1 MYYAKKD
8 SFMKGLEKIYHN
20 KKLVASIFRA
30 SINIEGV
37 KFFTDP
43 QNPFQVGFH
52 NRKKGINLDPHI
64 HKIEKPLR
72 IDHIQEL
79 LYVQKGKIKVSF
91 YTRQGKLIKKSI
103 LSRDEAVLILDVGHG
118 VEIISDAKIF
128 QVKQGPF
135 PGTEHA
141 KIYLKK

>member
-1 MYYAKKD
+1 
-8 SFMKGLEKIYHN
+8 MKGLEKFFSN
-20 KKLVASIFRA
+20 KKLIALVFRN

-37 KFFTDP
+37 NFLTDAN
-43 QNPFQVGFH
+43 NPFQIGLH
-52 NRKKGINLDPHI
+52 NRKKGIKLTPHI
-64 HKIEKPLR
+64 HKIEKPLK

-79 LYVQKGKIKVSF
+79 LYVQKGKIKVNF
-91 YTRQGKLIKKSI
+91 YTKEGKRLKSVI
-103 LSRDEAVLILDVGHG
+103 LNRDDAVLILNTGHG
-118 VEIISDAKIF
+118 VDIIKDAKIF